1 MIRSTLTYIFTLL
14 LFFVY
19 STVICQTKDTIKTAT
34 YKIGKCRAS
43 VASVR
48 SGKISRKKFLDAK
61 KLDVEW
67 CEDSSKVSSF
77 DMAVQYS
84 TIGSYALAEKPM
96 AREAKATN
104 EYFTKEMI
112 SIIKD
117 APKGSTV
124 LISQIKY
131 RVAKGAEQVLNKDI
145 EYIIQ

>member
-1 MIRSTLTYIFTLL
+1 MIRGPLTYTFTLL
-14 LFFVY
+14 LFFIY
-19 STVICQTKDTIKTAT
+19 GTVMCQTKDTIKTAT
-34 YKIGKCRAS
+34 YRIGKCRAS
-43 VASVR
+43 VAGVR
-48 SGKISRKKFLDAK
+48 SGKISKRVFLNAK
-61 KLDVEW
+61 KLAVEW

-84 TIGSYALAEKPM
+84 TIGSYALAEKPI
-96 AREAKATN
+96 ARDAKATN

-124 LISQIKY
+124 LITQIKY
-131 RVAKGAEQVLNKDI
+131 RVAKGVEQVLDKDI